1 MKNEDIDD
9 LFRNGNFDIAEPAPG
24 HKERFFEKL
33 GETRKGNH
41 TGGKL
46 RMLLYPIAAIA
57 AGLLLII
64 TLNGNSF
71 EFGNK
76 NMDLANVS
84 PEMKET
90 QNFYTT
96 LIKAELEKVNDA
108 KSPET
113 EMVVNDALAQMQK
126 LDLEYEKLKDDLAK
140 SGQDKRVIFAMVTN
154 LQQRIDIL
162 KNVLARID
170 EIQQLKKT
178 QNENNYI

>member
-1 MKNEDIDD
+1 
-9 LFRNGNFDIAEPAPG
+9 
-24 HKERFFEKL
+24 
-33 GETRKGNH
+33 
-41 TGGKL
+41 
-46 RMLLYPIAAIA
+46 
-57 AGLLLII
+57 
-64 TLNGNSF
+64 
-71 EFGNK
+71 
-76 NMDLANVS
+76 
-84 PEMKET
+84 MKET

-113 EMVVNDALAQMQK
+113 EIVVNDALAQMQK

-170 EIQQLKKT
+170 EIKQLKNT
-178 QNENNYI
+178 QHENNFI

>member
-1 MKNEDIDD
+1 MKNEDIEEI
-9 LFRNGNFDIAEPAPG
+9 FRNGNFDIQEPAPG
-24 HKERFFEKL
+24 HQERFFEKL
-33 GETRKGNH
+33 KGVKKEK
-41 TGGKL
+41 TTSGKV
-46 RMLLYPIAAIA
+46 RMLLYPLAAIA
-57 AGLLLII
+57 AGLLLIF

-71 EFGNK
+71 EFGNQ
-76 NMDLANVS
+76 NIDLANVS

-126 LDLEYEKLKDDLAK
+126 LDLEYEKLKGDLAK

-170 EIQQLKKT
+170 EIKQLKKT
-178 QNENNYI
+178 QHENNFI

>member
-1 MKNEDIDD
+1 MKNEDIED
-9 LFRNGNFDIAEPAPG
+9 LFRTGNFNIEKPVPG
-24 HKERFFEKL
+24 HQDRFLEKL
-33 GETRKGNH
+33 ERSRNQNQDR
-41 TGGKL
+41 GKI
-46 RMLLYPIAAIA
+46 RMLLYPLAAIA
-57 AGLLLII
+57 AGLLFIF

-71 EFGNK
+71 EFGNQ
-76 NMDLANVS
+76 NIDLANVS

-96 LIKAELEKVNDA
+96 LIITELEKVNEA

-113 EMVVNDALAQMQK
+113 EMVINDALAQMQK
-126 LDLEYEKLKDDLAK
+126 LDLEYEKLKEDLVN

-170 EIQQLKKT
+170 EIKQLKNT
-178 QNENNYI
+178 QHENNYI